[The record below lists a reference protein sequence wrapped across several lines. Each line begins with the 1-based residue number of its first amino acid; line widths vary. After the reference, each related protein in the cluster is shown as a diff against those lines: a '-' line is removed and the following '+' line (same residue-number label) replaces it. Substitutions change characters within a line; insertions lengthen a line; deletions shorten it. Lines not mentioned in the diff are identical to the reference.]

1 MTHAMVVRKNWR
13 RGTNLGAHVTDGGHA
28 RAWDGVD
35 TRAEVLNNG
44 TGAALDCQD
53 VGDLQD
59 DVLGRRPAAQL
70 ASQVHANNLQ
80 FYDILDHLML
90 TSAHGVKHDKIRRD
104 KIHKSFDWCNINY
117 LCHNIL
123 N

>member
-1 MTHAMVVRKNWR
+1 MTHAMVVGKHWC

-44 TGAALDCQD
+44 AGAALDCQD

-80 FYDILDHLML
+80 LYDILHLML
-90 TSAHGVKHDKIRRD
+90 TSTHGVNHDKIEEIKYTNHLTD
-104 KIHKSFDWCNINY
+104 ATVTTYVTIF
-117 LCHNIL
+117 
-123 N
+123 